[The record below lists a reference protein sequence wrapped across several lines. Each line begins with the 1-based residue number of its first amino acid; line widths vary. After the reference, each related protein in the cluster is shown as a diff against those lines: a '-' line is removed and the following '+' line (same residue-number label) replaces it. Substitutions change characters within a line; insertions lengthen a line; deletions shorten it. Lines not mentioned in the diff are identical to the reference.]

1 LLTLNGEPGTIQPGL
16 QVMERN
22 KLFYVTN
29 AELPPNEP
37 GWSLALQKL
46 GFEERT
52 YFIMGDIT
60 RWQEILGRQGISGKF
75 FSAKKASPADI
86 IGKAREEKASLITV
100 NLSSD
105 GMGISR
111 KSMTRSLIRF
121 TQVPLLLIPEVPI
134 ESVAGTPDQDIFDH
148 VIFATD
154 WSPFSQK
161 SMETLSNL
169 KENINELEIVT
180 VINKKL
186 SIRDMIGLKDMLE
199 ETRSQL
205 LDQGIDAEGH
215 VYAGKPSEEILLTV
229 KDYGGTVIV
238 MDASHRSALKT
249 FFYGNCTYE
258 VADKAEVPIL
268 VIP

>member
-1 LLTLNGEPGTIQPGL
+1 
-16 QVMERN
+16 MERN
-22 KLFYVTN
+22 KLFYATN
-29 AELPPNEP
+29 SAVPLNEP

-52 YFIMGDIT
+52 YFIMGEIT
-60 RWQEILGRQGISGKF
+60 LWQEILGRQGISGKF
-75 FSAKKASPADI
+75 LSAKKLSSADI
-86 IGKAREEKASLITV
+86 IGKAREEKASLIAV

-105 GMGISR
+105 GVGISR
-111 KSMTRSLIRF
+111 KSMIRSLIKF
-121 TQVPLLLIPEVPI
+121 TQVPLLLIPEIPI
-134 ESVAGTPDQDIFDH
+134 QPANETPELDIFDH

-161 SMETLSNL
+161 GMETLSHL

-186 SIRDMIGLKDMLE
+186 SIRDMIDLKDMLE
-199 ETRSQL
+199 ETRSRL

-215 VYAGKPSEEILLTV
+215 VSAGKPSEEILLAV

-238 MDASHRSALKT
+238 MDASHRSVLKT
-249 FFYGNCTYE
+249 FFYGSCTYE
-258 VADKAEVPIL
+258 VAEKAEVPIL